1 MRCTPSDADLGPP
14 LLLRHPV
21 AITGV
26 VGTIGSG
33 PVTVALRADMD
44 ALPINEQTGLTF
56 AYVVCNTPLL

>member
-1 MRCTPSDADLGPP
+1 M
-14 LLLRHPV
+14 